1 MTNFRQGLNED
12 GMSLLLRQN
21 TIQCAQVS
29 IFREQS
35 YRISD

>member
-1 MTNFRQGLNED
+1 MTNFRQGLNEA
-12 GMSLLLRQN
+12 GMSLLSRQN
-21 TIQCAQVS
+21 TNQCAQVS